1 MQNKKKHRFLFLHF
15 SCEFAFYEKIISTYL
30 CDAVVTIE
38 IFTTL
43 NNKKKTFCQKI
54 NFTLARCK
62 DLTNRYNFSKLTF
75 TFDNFNV

>member
-43 NNKKKTFCQKI
+43 KNKTSEVQRSDEQI
-54 NFTLARCK
+54 
-62 DLTNRYNFSKLTF
+62 
-75 TFDNFNV
+75 